1 MNHLERVHSIPCVL
15 CAKLGL
21 TQGTPTTAHH
31 VRTGQG
37 ASQRAA
43 DMLCASL
50 CHDCH
55 QGPQGVHGD
64 RSRLKAA
71 HVTEL
76 SLVGITLQALY
87 VTPVKSSPTKRQAQP
102 KRKGSTERPSKIV
115 PRRVAG

>member
-15 CAKLGL
+15 CTKLGM
-21 TQGTPTTAHH
+21 TQRTPTAAHH

-43 DMLCASL
+43 DMLCAAL
-50 CHDCH
+50 CWDCH

-76 SLVGITLQALY
+76 SLVAITLQALY
-87 VTPVKSSPTKRQAQP
+87 VVPVTSKPTKRQSAA
-102 KRKGSTERPSKIV
+102 KRKGSTDRPSKLL
-115 PRRVAG
+115 PRRVA